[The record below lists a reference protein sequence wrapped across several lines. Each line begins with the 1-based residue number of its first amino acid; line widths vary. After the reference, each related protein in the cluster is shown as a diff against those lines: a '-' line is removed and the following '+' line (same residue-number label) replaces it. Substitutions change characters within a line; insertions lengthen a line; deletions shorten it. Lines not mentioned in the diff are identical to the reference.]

1 MKKFLLSLLI
11 LNASAFSL
19 YAQGMDKLRE
29 RITEANDKFVSAMID
44 GDFETMNSMYT
55 ENVLSLPSYQP
66 MIRGLDAIKEMS
78 ELQKQSGWATKHFV
92 LNTTDIIPAGI
103 FAIEVGNFEIV
114 MIMPEGPEEWVDNG
128 KYITIWE
135 MQNDGNLKIRI
146 ETWNTDINPW
156 GGTENDYYEDEG
168 SIE

>member
-1 MKKFLLSLLI
+1 
-11 LNASAFSL
+11 
-19 YAQGMDKLRE
+19 
-29 RITEANDKFVSAMID
+29 MIA

-78 ELQKQSGWATKHFV
+78 ELQKQSGWTTKHFV
-92 LNTTDIIPAGI
+92 LNTTDIIPAGM
-103 FAIEVGNFEIV
+103 FGIEVGNFEIV
-114 MIMPEGPEEWVDNG
+114 MIMPDNTGEWKDNG

-135 MQNDGNLKIRI
+135 MQNDGNLRIRI

-156 GGTENDYYEDEG
+156 DGMENDYYEDE
-168 SIE
+168 EDFE